1 MRNVLGAAGPNCGKL
16 TQQVVELG
24 MFAHIGGNERAFGD
38 DLEPQRPDLLQSAA
52 YEPRP
57 DAMAGQLL
65 RHLRMHEGDDTG
77 LHAVKSKRCVPV
89 GVKLK
94 AALGRVVANIVGHG
108 RLPSS
113 VVTCALAESTDG
125 NKRIGELP
133 VIPSP
138 AITDSSWPGLSRPHT
153 ACE

>member
-24 MFAHIGGNERAFGD
+24 MLAHISGNERALGD

-57 DAMAGQLL
+57 DATAGQLL
-65 RHLRMHEGDDTG
+65 RHLRMHEGDDTR

-89 GVKLK
+89 NVKFK
-94 AALGRVVANIVGHG
+94 AALGRVVANAVGHG
-108 RLPSS
+108 RASYQL
-113 VVTCALAESTDG
+113 ALRAVFD
-125 NKRIGELP
+125 
-133 VIPSP
+133 
-138 AITDSSWPGLSRPHT
+138 
-153 ACE
+153 